1 MVNEKSQTYKIYGIA
16 LAVIILL
23 SFGFLAVFLTG
34 RSVNNEPG
42 QDEVAVEQNGQEDLE
57 EENYVGIYNDR
68 IAIFRGVR
76 PEGVLL
82 EITDYDVKEVYRK
95 DLEKGIPFE
104 DEEEKIRILESY
116 TS

>member
-16 LAVIILL
+16 LAVILLL
-23 SFGFLAVFLTG
+23 SFAFLAVFLTG

-42 QDEVAVEQNGQEDLE
+42 QDETVIEQSVEEELE
-57 EENYVGIYNDR
+57 EENFIGIYNDR
-68 IAIFRGVR
+68 IAIFRGTR

-95 DLEKGIPFE
+95 DLEEGIPFT
-104 DEEEKIRILESY
+104 DEEEKLRILESY